1 MATWNYDDSKFNDTT
16 PSGTYPPATLGQL
29 MQVRLL
35 IQDTNTARQLFQDN
49 EIYFPITQ
57 EANVYMAAAS
67 LCRSLV
73 AKAGSVKSK
82 KVGELS
88 ITYDVAFY
96 RMLAGQLEARGAG
109 HQVPYAGGISVAD
122 KIAQQ
127 SDTDW
132 VTPAIVR
139 GLDNNP
145 QAPNPGNPPVNSGPG
160 GGGPPNPASSI

>member
-1 MATWNYDDSKFNDTT
+1 MAWTYDDTKFNDATAS
-16 PSGTYPPATLGQL
+16 PTYPPATVGQL

-49 EIYFPITQ
+49 EIYFTITKQ
-57 EANVYMAAAS
+57 ANVFMSAAV
-67 LCRSLV
+67 LCDSLV
-73 AKAGSVKSK
+73 AKGGSIESK
-82 KVGELS
+82 KVGELA
-88 ITYDVAFY
+88 ITYNVKFY
-96 RMLAGQLEARGAG
+96 QSLAGSLRAQGSG

-160 GGGPPNPASSI
+160 GGGPPNPASSV